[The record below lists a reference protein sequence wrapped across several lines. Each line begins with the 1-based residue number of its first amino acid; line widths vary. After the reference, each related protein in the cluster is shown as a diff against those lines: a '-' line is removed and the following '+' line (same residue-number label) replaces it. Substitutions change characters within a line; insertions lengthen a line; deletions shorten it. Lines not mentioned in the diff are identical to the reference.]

1 MNPILEI
8 MKGKGQRSS
17 QLPCQPRSQ
26 KNWDYAVRTMYD
38 VLVFTTS
45 PSLLFLFSLV
55 CSL

>member
-8 MKGKGQRSS
+8 MKGKGQRGS

-55 CSL
+55 CSR